1 MHFKCLKPLSICC
14 CLLRVVTSQLVFDEI
29 NISSDGGKMDER
41 DDEDNTMVRGV
52 RWLILMKVRLSRD
65 LS

>member
-1 MHFKCLKPLSICC
+1 M
-14 CLLRVVTSQLVFDEI
+14 TSQLVFDEI